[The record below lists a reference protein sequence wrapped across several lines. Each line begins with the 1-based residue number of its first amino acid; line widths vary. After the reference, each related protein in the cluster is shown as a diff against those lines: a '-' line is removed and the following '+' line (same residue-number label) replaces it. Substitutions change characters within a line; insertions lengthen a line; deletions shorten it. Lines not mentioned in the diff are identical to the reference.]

1 MVRLK
6 KQETV
11 AIEKRVC
18 YSQALRIEG
27 ALPHGGATQGCTGVL
42 QEVE

>member
-27 ALPHGGATQGCTGVL
+27 ALPHGGPHRDARGSFRR
-42 QEVE
+42 

>member
-6 KQETV
+6 EQEMV

-18 YSQALRIEG
+18 YSQAPRVEG
-27 ALPHGGATQGCTGVL
+27 ALPRGGPHREARGSFRR
-42 QEVE
+42 